1 MCQVA
6 KQATW
11 HIDLTTHLRDRSATM
26 IGIITDSTCDIPE
39 NLLEQYGII
48 VVPQVVIWGDEQYR
62 DRIDLQPSEF
72 YQRLIVDPVQP
83 HSSLPSLHDFQEAYE
98 SAASRGADELIVLTV
113 SSAMSGTYEMA
124 KTAANLLDI
133 PVEVVD
139 SKGTTMS
146 LGWQVLAAAAP
157 VIPAQT

>member
-1 MCQVA
+1 
-6 KQATW
+6 
-11 HIDLTTHLRDRSATM
+11 M

-139 SKGTTMS
+139 SKGPTMS